1 MPSWT
6 VDSPVNMDFDDV
18 TTLNVRLI
26 GGTVAVL
33 AAGDK
38 PSLEVTEVRGRPLQ
52 VEYSSGTLTISYEK
66 LSWERLLDLLK
77 PMNDRA
83 SVTVAVPADCPVQ
96 LGVVSASALVSGL
109 SAGTSVKGVSGDIT
123 LDGIAG
129 AVVANTVSGELLARD
144 IDGTVRFATVSGELT
159 LADSALSG
167 LSAESVSGRVTADV
181 TLDSTGS
188 ASVSTVAGDVTL
200 RLPADSDA
208 AVRLNTVS
216 GKVATEFASLQVRK
230 APASRVV
237 FGNVGAGTGH
247 VSISTLSGAITLLRC
262 PDRRTMPDRGD
273 NPSGVGPQYFPGR
286 HPRTP
291 QPPRR
296 SASGPRAQDLR
307 DQAGMESET
316 R

>member
-66 LSWERLLDLLK
+66 LSWERLLDFLK

-83 SVTVAVPADCPVQ
+83 SVTVTVPADCPVQ

-109 SAGTSVKGVSGDIT
+109 GAGTSVKGVSGDIT

-129 AVVANTVSGELLARD
+129 EVVANTVSGELLARD
-144 IDGTVRFATVSGELT
+144 IDGTVHFATVSGELT

-216 GKVATEFASLQVRK
+216 GKVSTEFDTLRVHR
-230 APASRVV
+230 APASRYVN
-237 FGNVGAGTGH
+237 GNVGAGTGH
-247 VSISTLSGAITLLRC
+247 VSVSTLSGAITLLRC
-262 PDRRTMPDRGD
+262 PGRRM
-273 NPSGVGPQYFPGR
+273 SPG
-286 HPRTP
+286 
-291 QPPRR
+291 
-296 SASGPRAQDLR
+296 
-307 DQAGMESET
+307 QAGMESET